1 MANSLTEVLQA
12 ALQGRYLLDRELGR
26 GGMGVVYLARDVG
39 LDRLVAI
46 KLLPPHLAAGPG
58 VRSRFLREARTAARL
73 SHPHIVPIHAVE
85 EHGDLVCFIMAYV
98 AGETVAERVHN
109 SGPLT
114 PSAVTRLVQEIAWA
128 LAYAHQH
135 GVVHRDVKPENILLE
150 RGTNRAMVTDFGIAR
165 LDEAVE
171 ATPPGDVMGTPR
183 LVSPEQAAGE
193 PVDGRSDLY
202 SLGVT
207 AFFALTGRYPFEGD
221 SAGQLLAQHLTV
233 PAPPVASARPGIP
246 RPLAT
251 AIDRCL
257 AKSPAERFPSG
268 EDLAAAVAEGTT
280 GAPTPRVLQQL
291 VHEISSMAVDIVSFG
306 TLVLVAV
313 LAQVLT
319 VDFLGRG
326 FVYTVALAAVLVSV
340 TAIRGI
346 HLTRLTREAAKEGWD
361 QSDLVAAAER
371 DAAEANAAA
380 GPPPSL
386 GRRFL
391 LFGAGLGALLWYW
404 LGPKQWGLEQA
415 DTVLGLV
422 IEILGL
428 VGPVALGRWL
438 GAALE
443 APREGRPGMLSRFFL
458 RFKAGLFFRL
468 FSRTDRTPPPAL
480 PLADQPTEMLLASQ
494 ARDLLR
500 ALPAVE
506 RERLAGAEDILRGLE
521 GDAALLRVRLRELDE
536 AAAVVGGTVTAERR
550 EVAAGIADA
559 RRAAVER
566 LGATVSALETLRLDL
581 LRARAGLPGTGN
593 LTENLA
599 ALRKLSDR
607 VDASLEANET

>member
-1 MANSLTEVLQA
+1 MTSPLTDALQA

-26 GGMGVVYLARDVG
+26 GGMGVVYLARDVA
-39 LDRLVAI
+39 LDRPVAI
-46 KLLPPHLAAGPG
+46 KLLPPHLAVGPG

-98 AGETVAERVHN
+98 AGETVAERVRN
-109 SGPLT
+109 AGPLT
-114 PSAVTRLVQEIAWA
+114 PSAVARLVQEIAWA

-150 RGTNRAMVTDFGIAR
+150 RGTDRALVTDFGIAH
-165 LDEAVE
+165 LDEAAE
-171 ATPPGDVMGTPR
+171 ATPPGDIMGTPR

-233 PAPPVASARPGIP
+233 PAPPVASVRPGVP
-246 RPLAT
+246 RPLAM

-257 AKSPAERFPSG
+257 AKSPDARFPSG
-268 EDLAAAVAEGTT
+268 EELAGAVAEGTT
-280 GAPTPRVLQQL
+280 AGATPRVLQQL
-291 VHEISSMAVDIVSFG
+291 VHEISSLAVDLVSFD
-306 TLVLVAV
+306 TLVFVAV
-313 LAQVLT
+313 LAQALT

-326 FVYTVALAAVLVSV
+326 FVYTVAVAAVLVSV
-340 TAIRGI
+340 VAIRGI
-346 HLTRLTREAAKEGWD
+346 HLARLTREAVKEGWD
-361 QSDLVAAAER
+361 HFDLVAAAER
-371 DAAEANAAA
+371 DAAEASAAA

-391 LFGAGLGALLWYW
+391 LYGAGFGVLLWYW

-415 DTVLGLV
+415 DTLLGIVIEVLGL
-422 IEILGL
+422 I
-428 VGPVALGRWL
+428 GPVALGRWL

-443 APREGRPGMLSRFFL
+443 APREGRPGLLSRFFL
-458 RFKAGLFFRL
+458 RFKSGMFFRFL
-468 FSRTDRTPPPAL
+468 GGRNRARPAAL
-480 PLADQPTEMLLASQ
+480 PLAEQPTEVLLASQ

-500 ALPAVE
+500 ALPVAE
-506 RERLAGAEDILRGLE
+506 RERLVGAEDILRGLE

-536 AAAVVGGTVTAERR
+536 AAAVVGGTATAERR

-607 VDASLEANET
+607 IDASLEANET